1 MIKNKR
7 KMRRKIPVFRVSID
21 PGADYSQLLEIPE
34 VKQVVLEETVYAIKD
49 GIKKNKESI
58 SLFEV
63 AHTDYY
69 IELSKNKWKPSLEK
83 ALEYFLEKEEYDRC
97 AEMRDLI
104 NKL

>member
-1 MIKNKR
+1 
-7 KMRRKIPVFRVSID
+7 MRRKIPVFKVSIE
-21 PGADYSQLLEIPE
+21 PGADYSQLLEVPE
-34 VKQVVLEETVYAIKD
+34 IKQIVLEETVYAIKD
-49 GIKKNKESI
+49 GINKNKSSI